1 MKFEA
6 ELIKILYEW
15 YHKYPGE
22 YADQNP
28 MPIEQITLLA
38 KKTALECLPEKKRGE
53 CSQGN
58 CPYFMGGTS
67 YASSWSGS
75 PDFWETAKKE
85 HEAHSGVED
94 FNEAISQ
101 AEAKLKE
108 GFK

>member
-38 KKTALECLPEKKRGE
+38 KKTALEERRKVLEEVMEEVAELRFDEWREPIDAVYEKLK
-53 CSQGN
+53 QL
-58 CPYFMGGTS
+58 
-67 YASSWSGS
+67 
-75 PDFWETAKKE
+75 
-85 HEAHSGVED
+85 
-94 FNEAISQ
+94 SQ
-101 AEAKLKE
+101 AETKLKE